1 MKRHEQLQPLSR
13 QHHNG
18 LLAALLLSK
27 GIKKNAST
35 FLMRDFIIYTWQT
48 DLEKHFSD
56 EENFLL
62 PAIKHTAIYDT
73 LGQQLL
79 QEHEVIRSLVHSFRK
94 NEVSHDDIQKF
105 ADLLEAHIRFEERVL
120 FPKTEELLSEAEMN
134 AFGAHLHRGD
144 EHNCMNYFIKFWE

>member
-1 MKRHEQLQPLSR
+1 MKRHQQLQPLSR

-27 GIKKNAST
+27 GVKKNAST
-35 FLMRDFIIYTWQT
+35 FVMRDFIVYIWQT
-48 DLEKHFSD
+48 DLETHFSD

-62 PAIKHTAIYDT
+62 PAIRHTAIYET

-79 QEHEVIRSLVHSFRK
+79 QEHAAIRSLVQSFQK
-94 NEVSHDDIQKF
+94 DDVDYDDIQKF

-120 FPKTEELLSEAEMN
+120 FPKTEALLTEDEMS
-134 AFGAHLHRGD
+134 AFGAHLHQGD
-144 EHNCMNYFIKFWE
+144 EHNCMNYFIRFWE

>member
-27 GIKKNAST
+27 GVKKNAST
-35 FLMRDFIIYTWQT
+35 FVMRDFIIYTWQT

-73 LGQQLL
+73 LGQQML
-79 QEHEVIRSLVHSFRK
+79 QEHAVIRSLVQSFRQ
-94 NEVSHDDIQKF
+94 NDVSHNDIQKF
-105 ADLLEAHIRFEERVL
+105 ANLLEAHIRFEERML
-120 FPKTEELLSEAEMN
+120 FPETEEQLTEEEMN
-134 AFGAHLHRGD
+134 AFGANLHEGD
-144 EHNCMNYFIKFWE
+144 ERNCMNYFIKFWE